1 MSKQYKFEAVLNIN
15 NGRKF
20 GENVLPSLLGGFTKN
35 DRFRLSAKIK
45 DEGLQIYIKAADISM
60 LHSVMNTAISTIKS
74 LEMIDKYE

>member
-1 MSKQYKFEAVLNIN
+1 MSKQYRFEAVLKIN

-20 GENVLPSLLGGFTKN
+20 GENAMPSLLGGFTKN
-35 DRFRLSAKIK
+35 DRFRLSARIK
-45 DEGLQIYIKAADISM
+45 DEGMRIHIKATDISM